1 MRSQTTLFATF
12 FLGTFQPHATYSNSV
27 RTQKEAEALHRAAEA
42 RAGGAMRRAAV
53 LLATAVVPLCCS
65 AFTLTTGACQLQE
78 RPVLLQLQVRSSLR
92 NTWAEPAP
100 TCTHI
105 LNIEGWIT

>member
-42 RAGGAMRRAAV
+42 RAGLTAAKRAYKDALDNGTQSV
-53 LLATAVVPLCCS
+53 IDIAATAFAQAEEERRREATPRPPCCVD
-65 AFTLTTGACQLQE
+65 L
-78 RPVLLQLQVRSSLR
+78 
-92 NTWAEPAP
+92 
-100 TCTHI
+100 
-105 LNIEGWIT
+105 